1 MSRVKTDDEYYASM
15 SKYLSQFDEPHYAE
29 EVYSAVQD
37 WYNEE
42 EWVDQPSYWELSVL
56 CGFADKRMK
65 EHGYAHLLE
74 EDN

>member
-42 EWVDQPSYWELSVL
+42 E
-56 CGFADKRMK
+56 
-65 EHGYAHLLE
+65 
-74 EDN
+74 

>member
-1 MSRVKTDDEYYASM
+1 MSKVKTDDQYYASM

-37 WYNEE
+37 WYYEE

-56 CGFADKRMK
+56 TDFANKRMK

>member
-1 MSRVKTDDEYYASM
+1 MKTDDEYYASM

-37 WYNEE
+37 WYYEE

-56 CGFADKRMK
+56 TEFADKRMK